1 MFNFSTKT
9 IVDKSFKMSDLNKQI
24 SASKEC
30 KEEEKLIESV
40 TLKNIISPRT
50 LNTSEDK
57 EIKEVYVF
65 EIVMKER
72 YIPNTFIKELDK
84 NIKIM
89 TLFIIKHEDYECGCI
104 AYKKDKNKDKYYLS
118 NWNNN
123 ISYDIPLGST
133 VSTTYKFILS
143 KFLKYTFFEDE
154 SIDSYV
160 KRNNELIKLDIQ
172 IEKMEKA
179 IRNEVQS
186 KKRFE
191 YNAKLKEYKEE
202 KKQIIKGGK

>member
-104 AYKKDKNKDKYYLS
+104 AYKKDKNKD
-118 NWNNN
+118 
-123 ISYDIPLGST
+123 
-133 VSTTYKFILS
+133 IL
-143 KFLKYTFFEDE
+143 K
-154 SIDSYV
+154 
-160 KRNNELIKLDIQ
+160 
-172 IEKMEKA
+172 
-179 IRNEVQS
+179 
-186 KKRFE
+186 
-191 YNAKLKEYKEE
+191 
-202 KKQIIKGGK
+202 